1 MIKNLRD
8 ISILPKMAEKKGRT
22 YTLLWATD
30 LHYLPGHCSI
40 SLLFKNIEGDFYIT
54 DSIPPELLSYCT
66 IGSFF
71 KEGKKLE
78 NMPPTG
84 DILRFTISSTAH
96 NRIVLAKDAITDA
109 EYPLTFPTTGD
120 NATFLF
126 NITEFCKHQHCLVFQ
141 SEGLKIVI
149 PSFVIGGTY
158 YFKSTSMREQVFS
171 QKLEGLYEWIK
182 IDSETKNAEILL
194 KPGASDQDAS
204 DIVRFATNG
213 FARNRWDMI
222 MNYIRKRNGQYN
234 PLKVDLPVQ
243 QDISIL
249 ARGNFSEN
257 PEGGKTF
264 VVFEILEENS
274 RFPFDTISLL
284 RRRYDSS
291 GRDLMTISVSDSK
304 DSDRMTHS
312 SPAAREIQK
321 ILKERVRI
329 SNPNEKAIVKTK
341 TYIEPDPRGKK
352 EYLIVGVKREG
363 EVDLSAQQEKNSAKK
378 ISKAKIERNQE
389 ETVAGYEMS
398 LDEFVQMASEL
409 KEMEGITGW
418 SYSEQLVWQKP
429 RYNGKKRL
437 SQKESYDGTEGN
449 RRRCGYV
456 SFQHQWKQVCLVE
469 IDQRGLPNG
478 CSTFVLCS
486 AEHEAVAEADKV
498 VKWYVEAVTQE
509 KISARLAKV
518 GVVFQVKHHP
528 SSNSEAD
535 RSSWISRL
543 LTILS

>member
-1 MIKNLRD
+1 MI
-8 ISILPKMAEKKGRT
+8 EKKGRT
-22 YTLLWATD
+22 YKLLWATD

-40 SLLFKNIEGDFYIT
+40 SLLFKNIEGDFYLT
-54 DSIPPELLSYCT
+54 DNIPPELLSYCT

-78 NMPPTG
+78 NMAPTG
-84 DILRFTISSTAH
+84 DILRFSISSTAN
-96 NRIVLAKDAITDA
+96 NRIVLAKDAITDT

-141 SEGLKIVI
+141 NKGLKIVI
-149 PSFVIGGTY
+149 PSFVIAGTY

-182 IDSETKNAEILL
+182 IDPETKHAEILL
-194 KPGASDQDAS
+194 KPGASDYDAS
-204 DIVRFATNG
+204 DIGRFATNG
-213 FARNRWDMI
+213 FARNRWNMI
-222 MNYIRKRNGQYN
+222 MHYIRKRSGQYN
-234 PLKVDLPVQ
+234 PIKVDLPVE
-243 QDISIL
+243 QDLSIL
-249 ARGNFSEN
+249 ARGTFSDN

-274 RFPFDTISLL
+274 RFPFDTISIF

-291 GRDLMTISVSDSK
+291 GRDLMTISASDSK
-304 DSDRMTHS
+304 NSDRMTHA
-312 SPAAREIQK
+312 SPSAREIQK

-341 TYIEPDPRGKK
+341 AYIEPDPRGKQ
-352 EYLIVGVKREG
+352 EYLIVGIKREG
-363 EVDLSAQQEKNSAKK
+363 EVDLSAQREINSAKK
-378 ISKAKIERNQE
+378 ISKAKIERDIERDQE
-389 ETVAGYEMS
+389 EKTTGYEMS

-409 KEMEGITGW
+409 RDMEGISSW
-418 SYSEQLVWQKP
+418 AYSEQRVWQKP
-429 RYNGKKRL
+429 RRKGKKRL

-456 SFQHQWKQVCLVE
+456 SFQHEGKKVCLVE
-469 IDQRGLPNG
+469 IDQRALPNG

-486 AEHEAVAEADKV
+486 TEYEAAAVADKV

-509 KISARLAKV
+509 KISARLAKL

-543 LTILS
+543 FTIIS